1 MKKYRCYLKL
11 GVKRKGWQKIL
22 TALVLI
28 RWVICGCPANP
39 IIPTQKIVTSIKE
52 AMNKSNKEH
61 QEKLNN
67 PAHCGSKPK
76 KIAFGIAP
84 LGYISIGIVPM
95 GIVSIGIVPMGVVS
109 IGVVAMGVIN
119 ASIVGMGIF
128 SAGIT
133 TMGLKV
139 WSPIGPDFETVI
151 DNETISK
158 PQNIYAYS
166 SKEEAIDAAKEI
178 GCEGIHRM
186 GDYWMPCAT
195 HGITK

>member
-1 MKKYRCYLKL
+1 M
-11 GVKRKGWQKIL
+11 
-22 TALVLI
+22 TFSNN
-28 RWVICGCPANP
+28 AN
-39 IIPTQKIVTSIKE
+39 QQE
-52 AMNKSNKEH
+52 SNS
-61 QEKLNN
+61 

-109 IGVVAMGVIN
+109 LGVVAMGVLN

-139 WSPIGPDFETVI
+139 WSPTGPAIE
-151 DNETISK
+151 K
-158 PQNIYAYS
+158 NIENGNSLS
-166 SKEEAIDAAKEI
+166 SKNIFAYPSKSKAEAEAKKLGCI
-178 GCEGIHRM
+178 GVHKM
-186 GDYWMPCAT
+186 GDLWMPCST
-195 HGITK
+195 HGITQ